1 MRVKFSHAFLT
12 KARPTDRRPSSCAS
26 LTDVSI
32 PRAHPK
38 RRVVSKRQNAQFRLE
53 QVAEREDLRLGM
65 GLTWLEVCIDA
76 PQAATTPM
84 FSLQKLLGKS
94 DVFFPLLQQSAQE
107 VQRSITAL
115 RGMFLEPGEEK
126 SIAEFTASRRR
137 DKEITEKIN
146 EALCKTFVTELERED
161 IEALS
166 VALYKIPKTV
176 EKIAE
181 RFSIYRRKIAGCD
194 FSKQLAMMESS
205 AGIVVQ
211 MVNELCTKMH
221 LERMKGQNAEMQ
233 AVEGAADK
241 LMSDLLRDL
250 YNDESDPIRLI
261 MLRDIYDLM
270 EKVIDRCRDAG
281 NVLSTIVLKYS

>member
-1 MRVKFSHAFLT
+1 
-12 KARPTDRRPSSCAS
+12 
-26 LTDVSI
+26 
-32 PRAHPK
+32 
-38 RRVVSKRQNAQFRLE
+38 
-53 QVAEREDLRLGM
+53 
-65 GLTWLEVCIDA
+65 
-76 PQAATTPM
+76 M

-107 VQRSITAL
+107 VQRSITPL
-115 RGMFLEPGEEK
+115 RGMFAEPNEEK

-146 EALCKTFVTELERED
+146 EALCRTFVTELERED

-181 RFSIYRRKIAGCD
+181 RFMIYRRKTAGCD

-211 MVNELCTKMH
+211 MVEELCTKGGH
-221 LERMKGQNAEMQ
+221 PDDRL
-233 AVEGAADK
+233 AAA
-241 LMSDLLRDL
+241 R
-250 YNDESDPIRLI
+250 P
-261 MLRDIYDLM
+261 
-270 EKVIDRCRDAG
+270 
-281 NVLSTIVLKYS
+281 

>member
-1 MRVKFSHAFLT
+1 MV
-12 KARPTDRRPSSCAS
+12 
-26 LTDVSI
+26 
-32 PRAHPK
+32 
-38 RRVVSKRQNAQFRLE
+38 
-53 QVAEREDLRLGM
+53 
-65 GLTWLEVCIDA
+65 LTWLEVCIDA
-76 PQAATTPM
+76 PNAAHTPM

-107 VQRSITAL
+107 VQLSITAL
-115 RGMFLEPGEEK
+115 RGMFAEPSEEK

-181 RFSIYRRKIAGCD
+181 RFVIYRRKIAGCD

-241 LMSDLLRDL
+241 LMSELLRAL